1 MQKEKMLSASDLS
14 LFCYQLSLIFKSGIP
29 ILDGMEIFAKDMM
42 DPRLKEVA
50 QDMQQQLAQGYSLHS
65 VIEKYKF
72 FPVYLTSMVKIAEQ
86 TGNLQDELERLSDYY
101 EQTDR
106 LNNKIKSAVTYPLIL
121 LVLMAG
127 VILFLVLKVLPM
139 FHEILLSL
147 GGDIPVS
154 TKIMIDLANIL
165 KTYALAI
172 IGILIIAIALLLY
185 YFKSQKNIE
194 SGDKILFKL
203 PWINATYKK
212 IISARLANAMTMML
226 KAGSSFDEALDM
238 SKKSVGNAY
247 VESLLE
253 AARLNI
259 INGSDPVK
267 ELDNLG
273 IFPVLFMKMLKIGH
287 MTGEL
292 ESSLSKI
299 SVIYDKEVEK
309 SLSKITTMI
318 EPALVTILSLI
329 IGVVLFTVMLPLIN
343 IIAAIG

>member
-1 MQKEKMLSASDLS
+1 
-14 LFCYQLSLIFKSGIP
+14 
-29 ILDGMEIFAKDMM
+29 
-42 DPRLKEVA
+42 
-50 QDMQQQLAQGYSLHS
+50 
-65 VIEKYKF
+65 
-72 FPVYLTSMVKIAEQ
+72 
-86 TGNLQDELERLSDYY
+86 
-101 EQTDR
+101 
-106 LNNKIKSAVTYPLIL
+106 
-121 LVLMAG
+121 
-127 VILFLVLKVLPM
+127 
-139 FHEILLSL
+139 
-147 GGDIPVS
+147 
-154 TKIMIDLANIL
+154 
-165 KTYALAI
+165 
-172 IGILIIAIALLLY
+172 
-185 YFKSQKNIE
+185 
-194 SGDKILFKL
+194 
-203 PWINATYKK
+203 
-212 IISARLANAMTMML
+212 MML

-238 SKKSVGNAY
+238 SKRSVGNAY

-329 IGVVLFTVMLPLIN
+329 IGVMLFTVMLPLIN

>member
-1 MQKEKMLSASDLS
+1 MRY
-14 LFCYQLSLIFKSGIP
+14 F
-29 ILDGMEIFAKDMM
+29 
-42 DPRLKEVA
+42 
-50 QDMQQQLAQGYSLHS
+50 
-65 VIEKYKF
+65 
-72 FPVYLTSMVKIAEQ
+72 YLW
-86 TGNLQDELERLSDYY
+86 
-101 EQTDR
+101 
-106 LNNKIKSAVTYPLIL
+106 
-121 LVLMAG
+121 
-127 VILFLVLKVLPM
+127 
-139 FHEILLSL
+139 

-172 IGILIIAIALLLY
+172 IGVLIIAIALLLY

-194 SGDKILFKL
+194 TGDKILFKL
-203 PWINATYKK
+203 PWINTTYKK

-329 IGVVLFTVMLPLIN
+329 IGVMLFTVMLPLIN

>member
-1 MQKEKMLSASDLS
+1 
-14 LFCYQLSLIFKSGIP
+14 
-29 ILDGMEIFAKDMM
+29 
-42 DPRLKEVA
+42 
-50 QDMQQQLAQGYSLHS
+50 
-65 VIEKYKF
+65 
-72 FPVYLTSMVKIAEQ
+72 
-86 TGNLQDELERLSDYY
+86 
-101 EQTDR
+101 
-106 LNNKIKSAVTYPLIL
+106 
-121 LVLMAG
+121 
-127 VILFLVLKVLPM
+127 
-139 FHEILLSL
+139 
-147 GGDIPVS
+147 
-154 TKIMIDLANIL
+154 
-165 KTYALAI
+165 
-172 IGILIIAIALLLY
+172 
-185 YFKSQKNIE
+185 
-194 SGDKILFKL
+194 
-203 PWINATYKK
+203 
-212 IISARLANAMTMML
+212 ML

-273 IFPVLFMKMLKIGH
+273 IFPVLFMKMLKIGN

-329 IGVVLFTVMLPLIN
+329 IGVMLFTVMLPLIN

>member
-1 MQKEKMLSASDLS
+1 
-14 LFCYQLSLIFKSGIP
+14 
-29 ILDGMEIFAKDMM
+29 
-42 DPRLKEVA
+42 
-50 QDMQQQLAQGYSLHS
+50 
-65 VIEKYKF
+65 
-72 FPVYLTSMVKIAEQ
+72 
-86 TGNLQDELERLSDYY
+86 
-101 EQTDR
+101 
-106 LNNKIKSAVTYPLIL
+106 
-121 LVLMAG
+121 
-127 VILFLVLKVLPM
+127 M

-172 IGILIIAIALLLY
+172 IGVLIVAIALLLY

-329 IGVVLFTVMLPLIN
+329 IGVMLFTVMLPLIN

>member
-1 MQKEKMLSASDLS
+1 MKNEKILGASDLS

-29 ILDGMEIFAKDMM
+29 ILDGMEIFSKDIA

-50 QDMQQQLAQGYSLHS
+50 EDMKVQLAEGYSLYS
-65 VIEKYKF
+65 VLEKYKF
-72 FPVYLTSMVKIAEQ
+72 FPVYLSSMVKIAEQ
-86 TGNLQDELERLSDYY
+86 TGNLQEELERLSDYY
-101 EQTDR
+101 EQTDK
-106 LNNKIKSAVTYPLIL
+106 LNNKIKSAVTYPFIL
-121 LVLMAG
+121 LLLMAG

-165 KTYALAI
+165 KNYALAI
-172 IGILIIAIALLLY
+172 VGVLIFAISVLLY
-185 YFKSQKNIE
+185 YFRSQKNIA

-203 PWINATYKK
+203 PWINSTYKK

-226 KAGSSFDEALDM
+226 KAGASLDEALDLA
-238 SKKSVGNAY
+238 KKSVENVY
-247 VESLLE
+247 VETMLE
-253 AARLNI
+253 TARENI
-259 INGSDPVK
+259 IKGEDPVK
-267 ELDNLG
+267 ELENIDV
-273 IFPVLFMKMLKIGH
+273 FPVLFIKMLKIGH
-287 MTGEL
+287 MTGEI

-309 SLSKITTMI
+309 SLSNITTMI

-329 IGVVLFTVMLPLIN
+329 IGVMLFTVMLPLIN